1 MMSGAAVLL
10 LALGA
15 TAQVPDWVQ
24 KKSAG
29 SQSNKWLANMQS
41 KIMKSKLPQSAPN
54 GRRLQAI
61 MSDECQS
68 ACPGVLDMIKA
79 MSEGR
84 RLDGHEGDEGGIDD
98 MMKFCPHVDTLTCV
112 AETAACQDGEEG
124 MSEEDA
130 EGMAM
135 LGCLCACPKVA
146 PAFSAGDDGAAIACK
161 DKSGTVGC
169 MMGESKCDPLTKE
182 MDEVEFELECAA
194 IDAGCKEKGEKMGDC
209 AGDAM
214 NEWGQNECHEKTAEN
229 ADKCCPAGKE
239 LVKCYTAECMKLDM
253 AMGKRSEDEERKE
266 GLEATKKQR
275 AACPDAGIPSD
286 SEVAAA
292 ESSAKSGASGGSSSG
307 ASTDF
312 ATRGQTVSMFVLAA
326 LMSVSMLA

>member
-68 ACPGVLDMIKA
+68 ACPGVPDLIKA
-79 MSEGR
+79 MTEGR
-84 RLDGHEGDEGGIDD
+84 RLDGHEGGIDD
-98 MMKFCPHVDTLTCV
+98 MMKMCPHVDTLMCV
-112 AETAACQDGEEG
+112 AETSACQDEA
-124 MSEEDA
+124 MSEGDA

-135 LGCLCACPKVA
+135 LGCFCACPKVA
-146 PAFSAGDDGAAIACK
+146 DAFSAGDDGTALACK

-169 MMGESKCDPLTKE
+169 MMGESKCDPLTKD

-194 IDAGCKEKGEKMGDC
+194 IDAGCKEKGEKMGEC

-214 NEWGQNECHEKTAEN
+214 NEWGQNECDEKAAEN

-253 AMGKRSEDEERKE
+253 AMGERSKDEGRKE
-266 GLEATKKQR
+266 SLERTKAQR
-275 AACPDAGIPSD
+275 AACPDAGMPSD

-292 ESSAKSGASGGSSSG
+292 EASAKSGASGDSSG

-312 ATRGQTVSMFVLAA
+312 AARGQTVSMFVLAA